1 GFIAVLIVFTAILF
15 ERSYQLKGILFGGIY
30 CAVALTALF
39 SSMLATAF
47 IGVQYLYPEEQ
58 VLLQLMLSVLVMT
71 ISILTS
77 RLLLNKKVKVYWR
90 VNMTK
95 YLKLMMGV
103 VIIIGTIGT
112 FYIQSVIASH
122 QLPKI
127 TLQKKSGEDSE
138 VDGLVIYGVYVE
150 KGSQEHYFLMTKE
163 DTTYLNEH

>member
-1 GFIAVLIVFTAILF
+1 IILLPIGNRIFQMLVPVDFRMDITTDVIIESGYLTILFSNTFKDFLIHYGTGFIAVLILFTAILF

-77 RLLLNKKVKVYWR
+77 RLLLNKK
-90 VNMTK
+90 
-95 YLKLMMGV
+95 
-103 VIIIGTIGT
+103 
-112 FYIQSVIASH
+112 
-122 QLPKI
+122 
-127 TLQKKSGEDSE
+127 
-138 VDGLVIYGVYVE
+138 
-150 KGSQEHYFLMTKE
+150 
-163 DTTYLNEH
+163 